1 MTIPFSNAVFYHEA
15 LDGSTLSRS
24 QNGKAIKMRWK
35 SLGLIVLI
43 GVVVLAI
50 LFVPLRPMGH
60 RLVVKAY
67 FTNAMGLRAGAPV
80 RFAGVDIGSVKSVR
94 AKPEV
99 KNSPVEV
106 VMVLNPP
113 YELKIPNDSAVSLE
127 TAGILG
133 ETFVDIDAAS
143 ATGPPIGPN
152 AVLKAK
158 PTVQF
163 TTERFIEKLSEA
175 WGRKNCD
182 CDTKKDAAASA
193 NAVKKS
199 PSTNP

>member
-1 MTIPFSNAVFYHEA
+1 
-15 LDGSTLSRS
+15 
-24 QNGKAIKMRWK
+24 
-35 SLGLIVLI
+35 
-43 GVVVLAI
+43 
-50 LFVPLRPMGH
+50 
-60 RLVVKAY
+60 
-67 FTNAMGLRAGAPV
+67 MGLRAGAPV

-143 ATGPPIGPN
+143 ATGTPIGPN

-158 PTVQF
+158 PTVRF
-163 TTERFIEKLSEA
+163 TTEQFIEKLSDA